1 MVVLVV
7 TAVDLLKVVLMSIV
21 KLMVVIKQLLDFIA
35 EQIVTATAINLMLV
49 SFITQVLSS

>member
-1 MVVLVV
+1 MVVLVI
-7 TAVDLLKVVLMSIV
+7 TVDLLKAVSIV

-35 EQIVTATAINLMLV
+35 EQPVSATAINLMLV